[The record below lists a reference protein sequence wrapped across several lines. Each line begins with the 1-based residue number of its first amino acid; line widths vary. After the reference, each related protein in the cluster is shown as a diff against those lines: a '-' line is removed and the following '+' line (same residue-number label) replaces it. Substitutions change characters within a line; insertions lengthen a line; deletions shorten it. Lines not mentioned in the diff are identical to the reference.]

1 MLAQMFRK
9 WPVLRSP
16 CGLYSLACCLMLTV
30 NTAACATCEP
40 VDIPATHLACAPDEM
55 LRAMTDRVLQEIRDN
70 PALLEDDD
78 RARNLAEKLI
88 LPNIDFRVASQWVLG
103 KHWRTASDA
112 QRTAFVREFRALLVN
127 TYLRSLNKYRD
138 NTIRIL
144 DARPGQP
151 DGRAVVDAEVVQ
163 ANGPLVKVLFRLHRK
178 ENSWLVYDIVV
189 EGISMVATHRS
200 GFSSEIRE
208 KGLDSLIT
216 HLVVLNADKATAAGV
231 PAR

>member
-1 MLAQMFRK
+1 MLAVMFRK
-9 WPVLRSP
+9 RAVTHRLNIVCVL
-16 CGLYSLACCLMLTV
+16 CACLLLTLGQ
-30 NTAACATCEP
+30 TAGASCMPAEISATCG
-40 VDIPATHLACAPDEM
+40 PADM
-55 LRAMTDRVLQEIRDN
+55 LQGMTDRVLEEIRAN

-78 RARNLAEKLI
+78 RVRKLAERLI

-103 KHWRTASDA
+103 KHWRTATGP
-112 QRTAFVREFRALLVN
+112 QRDAFVREFRSMLVN
-127 TYLRSLNKYRD
+127 TYLRSLGKYRD

-178 ENSWLVYDIVV
+178 KNDWLVYDLVV
-189 EGISMVATHRS
+189 EGISLVATHRS

-208 KGLDSLIT
+208 KGLDSLIA
-216 HLVVLNADKATAAGV
+216 HLVILNTGEPTAAGV
-231 PAR
+231 PDR

>member
-1 MLAQMFRK
+1 MLANIYRK
-9 WPVLRSP
+9 RAVSRSLYLLYVL
-16 CGLYSLACCLMLTV
+16 CACLLLTV
-30 NTAACATCEP
+30 NPAASASCM
-40 VDIPATHLACAPDEM
+40 PAGVPEACGPADM
-55 LRAMTDRVLQEIRDN
+55 LQGMTDRVLEEIRAN

-78 RARNLAEKLI
+78 RARELAEQLI
-88 LPNIDFRVASQWVLG
+88 LPNIDFHVAAQWVLG
-103 KHWRTASDA
+103 KHWRSASA
-112 QRTAFVREFRALLVN
+112 SQRAAFVREFRAMLVN
-127 TYLRSLNKYRD
+127 TYLRSLSRYRD

-178 ENSWLVYDIVV
+178 ENDWLIYDIVV

-208 KGLDSLIT
+208 KGLDSLIA
-216 HLVVLNADKATAAGV
+216 HLVVLNAGEATAAGV
-231 PAR
+231 DSQ